1 VIKLKDILSEG
12 KLPLKTAT
20 KTHYLNLIKKEVES
34 KKGQLA
40 YAEDKIR
47 YEGTPKWARK
57 EWLGVAKDL
66 KKDIKQLNIRV
77 KQIMKLKEEKLNE
90 VIQPKVGDSFEWD
103 SWLKLGKIIK
113 IDSKQIYVKPLKG
126 TFGKA
131 VDSVQFD
138 IKKLKFRTSKD
149 KPIWKPR

>member
-1 VIKLKDILSEG
+1 MIKLK
-12 KLPLKTAT
+12 KLLKEFN
-20 KTHYLNLIKKEVES
+20 KSHFLNLIKQEIES
-34 KKGQLA
+34 LKGQIA
-40 YAEDKIR
+40 YAKDKVN
-47 YEGTPKWARK
+47 YKGTPDWEKK
-57 EWLGVAKDL
+57 EFKGVLKDL
-66 KKDIKQLNIRV
+66 LKKLKDTEKHYKRV
-77 KQIMKLKEEKLNE
+77 QKLKEGKLNE
-90 VIQPKVGDSFEWD
+90 VIQPKVGDFFEWD

>member
-1 VIKLKDILSEG
+1 
-12 KLPLKTAT
+12 
-20 KTHYLNLIKKEVES
+20 
-34 KKGQLA
+34 
-40 YAEDKIR
+40 
-47 YEGTPKWARK
+47 
-57 EWLGVAKDL
+57 
-66 KKDIKQLNIRV
+66 
-77 KQIMKLKEEKLNE
+77 MKLLDLLKEDKLNE

-113 IDSKQIYVKPLKG
+113 IDSKLIYVKPLKG

>member
-1 VIKLKDILSEG
+1 MIKLK
-12 KLPLKTAT
+12 KLLKEFN
-20 KTHYLNLIKKEVES
+20 KSHFLNLIKQEIES
-34 KKGQLA
+34 LKGQIA
-40 YAEDKIR
+40 YCKDRIRDKD
-47 YEGTPKWARK
+47 TPDWARK
-57 EWLGVAKDL
+57 EYQAVLKDNIKDL
-66 KKDIKQLNIRV
+66 KKTEQHYKRV
-77 KQIMKLKEEKLNE
+77 QKLKEGKLNE
-90 VIQPKVGDSFEWD
+90 VIQPKVGDFFEWD

>member
-1 VIKLKDILSEG
+1 MIKLK
-12 KLPLKTAT
+12 KLLKEFN
-20 KTHYLNLIKKEVES
+20 KSHFLNLIKQEVDS
-34 KKGQLA
+34 LKGQIA
-40 YAEDKIR
+40 YAKDKVN
-47 YEGTPKWARK
+47 YKGTPDWEKK
-57 EWLGVAKDL
+57 EFKGVLKDL
-66 KKDIKQLNIRV
+66 LKKLKDTEKHYKRV
-77 KQIMKLKEEKLNE
+77 QKLKEEKLNE
-90 VIQPKVGDSFEWD
+90 VIQPKVGDFFEWD

-113 IDSKQIYVKPLKG
+113 IDRKQIYVKPLKG